1 MATLTVVK
9 EDNMIL
15 VDGDG
20 RVGEYTFPSN
30 LWAIQWDGS
39 TGHAE
44 WTDGPNTV
52 IEAADVAGYITAWEA
67 NAPDAEEEV
76 AEPTAQEVTNAESI
90 AYLASTDWYAS
101 RKADT
106 GEAIPSDIAALRAAA
121 RAAIIEE

>member
-1 MATLTVVK
+1 MATVQVVTD
-9 EDNMIL
+9 DNIIS
-15 VDGDG
+15 VGGDI
-20 RVGEYTFPSN
+20 REGEYTFPSN

-52 IEAADVAGYITAWEA
+52 IGADDVAGYITAWEA
-67 NAPDAEEEV
+67 NAPEAV
-76 AEPTAQEVTNAESI
+76 AEPTAQEVTNGESM

-101 RKADT
+101 RKSDT

-121 RAAIIEE
+121 REAIV

>member
-1 MATLTVVK
+1 MAIVQIVK
-9 EDNMIL
+9 EDKVIV
-15 VDGDG
+15 VDGVA
-20 RVGEYTFPSN
+20 RNAEYTFPSN

-67 NAPDAEEEV
+67 NAPEAEV
-76 AEPTAQEVTNAESI
+76 EPTAQEVTNGESM

-101 RKADT
+101 RKSDT

-121 RAAIIEE
+121 REAIV

>member
-1 MATLTVVK
+1 MATVQIVK
-9 EDNMIL
+9 EDNMIS

-20 RVGEYTFPSN
+20 REGEYTFPSN

-52 IEAADVAGYITAWEA
+52 IEADDVAGYITAWEA
-67 NAPDAEEEV
+67 NAPDAEV
-76 AEPTAQEVTNAESI
+76 EPTAQEVTNGESM

-121 RAAIIEE
+121 REAIV

>member
-1 MATLTVVK
+1 MATVQVVTD
-9 EDNMIL
+9 DNIIS
-15 VDGDG
+15 VDGDV
-20 RVGEYTFPSN
+20 REGEYTFPSN

-39 TGHAE
+39 TGQAE

-52 IEAADVAGYITAWEA
+52 IEADDVAGYITAWEA
-67 NAPDAEEEV
+67 NTPDAV
-76 AEPTAQEVTNAESI
+76 AEPTAQEITNNESM

>member
-1 MATLTVVK
+1 MATVQIVT
-9 EDNMIL
+9 EDNVIS
-15 VDGDG
+15 VGGDG

-52 IEAADVAGYITAWEA
+52 IGADDVAGYITAWEA
-67 NAPDAEEEV
+67 NAPDAV
-76 AEPTAQEVTNAESI
+76 AEPTAQEVTNGESM

-101 RKADT
+101 RKSDT

-121 RAAIIEE
+121 REAIV

>member
-1 MATLTVVK
+1 MTTVQIVT
-9 EDNMIL
+9 EDNMIS
-15 VDGDG
+15 VGGDG

-39 TGHAE
+39 TGQAE

-52 IEAADVAGYITAWEA
+52 IEADDVAGYITAWEA
-67 NAPDAEEEV
+67 NAPDAV
-76 AEPTAQEVTNAESI
+76 AEPTAQEVINAESM

>member
-1 MATLTVVK
+1 MATLTVVT
-9 EDNMIL
+9 EDNVIS
-15 VDGDG
+15 VGGDG

-52 IEAADVAGYITAWEA
+52 IEADDVADSITAWEA

>member
-9 EDNMIL
+9 EDNVIS

-76 AEPTAQEVTNAESI
+76 AEPTAQEVINNDSL
-90 AYLASTDWYAS
+90 AYLASTDWYAI
-101 RKADT
+101 RYAET
-106 GEAIPSDIAALRAAA
+106 GVAVPSDVTTARAAA
-121 RAAIIEE
+121 RSAIVV

>member
-1 MATLTVVK
+1 MATVQVVTD
-9 EDNMIL
+9 DNIIS
-15 VDGDG
+15 VGGDV
-20 RVGEYTFPSN
+20 REGEYTFPSN

-52 IEAADVAGYITAWEA
+52 IEADDVAGYITAWEA
-67 NAPDAEEEV
+67 NAPDAV
-76 AEPTAQEVTNAESI
+76 AEPTAQEVTNGESM

-101 RKADT
+101 RKSDT

-121 RAAIIEE
+121 REAIV

>member
-1 MATLTVVK
+1 MATVQVVTD
-9 EDNMIL
+9 DNIIS
-15 VDGDG
+15 VGGDV
-20 RVGEYTFPSN
+20 REGEYTFPSN

-52 IEAADVAGYITAWEA
+52 IEADDVAGYITAWEA
-67 NAPDAEEEV
+67 NAPDAV
-76 AEPTAQEVTNAESI
+76 AEPTAQEVTNNESM
-90 AYLASTDWYAS
+90 AYLESTDWYAS

-121 RAAIIEE
+121 REAIV

>member
-1 MATLTVVK
+1 MATLTVVT
-9 EDNMIL
+9 EDNVIS
-15 VDGDG
+15 VGGDG

-52 IEAADVAGYITAWEA
+52 KEADDVADYITAWEA

>member
-1 MATLTVVK
+1 MATVQIVT
-9 EDNMIL
+9 EDNVIS

-52 IEAADVAGYITAWEA
+52 IEADDVAGYITAWEA
-67 NAPDAEEEV
+67 NAPDAV
-76 AEPTAQEVTNAESI
+76 AEPTAQEVTNAESM

-101 RKADT
+101 RKSDT

-121 RAAIIEE
+121 REAIV

>member
-1 MATLTVVK
+1 MATVQIVK
-9 EDNMIL
+9 EDNVIS

-52 IEAADVAGYITAWEA
+52 IEADDVAGYITAWEA
-67 NAPDAEEEV
+67 NAPEAV
-76 AEPTAQEVTNAESI
+76 AEPTAQEVTNAESR
-90 AYLASTDWYAS
+90 AYLTSTDWYAS

-121 RAAIIEE
+121 REAIV

>member
-1 MATLTVVK
+1 MATLTVVT
-9 EDNMIL
+9 EDNMIS
-15 VDGDG
+15 VGGDG

-52 IEAADVAGYITAWEA
+52 IEAADVADYITAWEA
-67 NAPDAEEEV
+67 NAPDDVTEEQLTE
-76 AEPTAQEVTNAESI
+76 QEVINYNSM

-101 RKADT
+101 RKSDT
-106 GEAIPSDIAALRAAA
+106 GEAIPSDIAALRAEA
-121 RAAIIEE
+121 RAAIV

>member
-1 MATLTVVK
+1 MAIVQIVTD
-9 EDNMIL
+9 DNMIS

-52 IEAADVAGYITAWEA
+52 IGADDVAGYITAWEA
-67 NAPDAEEEV
+67 NAPDAV
-76 AEPTAQEVTNAESI
+76 AEPTAQEVTNGESM

>member
-1 MATLTVVK
+1 MATVQIVK
-9 EDNMIL
+9 EDNVIS

-52 IEAADVAGYITAWEA
+52 IEADDVAGYITAWEA
-67 NAPDAEEEV
+67 NAPDAV
-76 AEPTAQEVTNAESI
+76 AEPTAQEVTNNESM
-90 AYLASTDWYAS
+90 AYLESTDWYAS
-101 RKADT
+101 RKSDT
-106 GEAIPSDIAALRAAA
+106 GEAIPSDIAALRAEA

>member
-1 MATLTVVK
+1 MATVQVVTD
-9 EDNMIL
+9 DNMIS
-15 VDGDG
+15 VGGDG

-52 IEAADVAGYITAWEA
+52 IEADDVAGYITAWEA
-67 NAPDAEEEV
+67 NAPDAV
-76 AEPTAQEVTNAESI
+76 AEPTAQEVTNGESM

-101 RKADT
+101 RKSDT

-121 RAAIIEE
+121 REAIV

>member
-1 MATLTVVK
+1 MATVQIVT
-9 EDNMIL
+9 EDNVIS
-15 VDGDG
+15 VGGDG

-52 IEAADVAGYITAWEA
+52 IEADDVAGYITAWEA
-67 NAPDAEEEV
+67 NAPDAV
-76 AEPTAQEVTNAESI
+76 AEPTAQEVTNGESM

-101 RKADT
+101 RKSDT

-121 RAAIIEE
+121 REAIV

>member
-1 MATLTVVK
+1 MTTVQIVT
-9 EDNMIL
+9 EDNMIS
-15 VDGDG
+15 VGGDG

-52 IEAADVAGYITAWEA
+52 IEAADVAVYITAWEA
-67 NAPDAEEEV
+67 NAPDAV
-76 AEPTAQEVTNAESI
+76 AEPTAQEVINAESM

>member
-1 MATLTVVK
+1 MATVQIVK
-9 EDNMIL
+9 EDNVIS

-52 IEAADVAGYITAWEA
+52 IGADDVAGYITAWEA
-67 NAPDAEEEV
+67 NAPEAV
-76 AEPTAQEVTNAESI
+76 AEPTAQEVTNAESM

-121 RAAIIEE
+121 REAIV

>member
-1 MATLTVVK
+1 MATVQIVK
-9 EDNMIL
+9 EDNMIS
-15 VDGDG
+15 VGGDG

-52 IEAADVAGYITAWEA
+52 IEADDVAGYITAWEA
-67 NAPDAEEEV
+67 NAPDAV
-76 AEPTAQEVTNAESI
+76 AEPTAQEVTNGESM

-101 RKADT
+101 RKSDT

-121 RAAIIEE
+121 REAIV

>member
-1 MATLTVVK
+1 MATVQIVK

-52 IEAADVAGYITAWEA
+52 IEATDVAGYITAWEA
-67 NAPDAEEEV
+67 NAPDAV
-76 AEPTAQEVTNAESI
+76 AEPTAQVVINAESM

>member
-1 MATLTVVK
+1 MATVQIVT
-9 EDNMIL
+9 EDNVIS

-52 IEAADVAGYITAWEA
+52 IGADDVAGYITAWEA
-67 NAPDAEEEV
+67 NAPDAV
-76 AEPTAQEVTNAESI
+76 AEPTAQEVTNAESM

-101 RKADT
+101 RKSDT

-121 RAAIIEE
+121 REAIV

>member
-1 MATLTVVK
+1 MATVQIVK
-9 EDNMIL
+9 EDNVIS

-52 IEAADVAGYITAWEA
+52 IGDDDVAGYITAWED
-67 NAPDAEEEV
+67 NAPDAV
-76 AEPTAQEVTNAESI
+76 AEPTAQEVTNAESR
-90 AYLASTDWYAS
+90 AYLTSTDWYAS

-121 RAAIIEE
+121 REAITGE

>member
-9 EDNMIL
+9 EDNVIS
-15 VDGDG
+15 VDGDE

-52 IEAADVAGYITAWEA
+52 IGADDVAGYITAWEA
-67 NAPDAEEEV
+67 NAPEAV
-76 AEPTAQEVTNAESI
+76 AEPTAQEVTNGESM

-101 RKADT
+101 RKSDT

-121 RAAIIEE
+121 REAIV

>member
-1 MATLTVVK
+1 MATVQIVT
-9 EDNMIL
+9 EDNVIS

-52 IEAADVAGYITAWEA
+52 IGADDVAGYITAWEA
-67 NAPDAEEEV
+67 NAPDAV
-76 AEPTAQEVTNAESI
+76 AEPTAQEVTNGESM

-101 RKADT
+101 RKSDT

-121 RAAIIEE
+121 REAIV

>member
-1 MATLTVVK
+1 MTAVTVVK
-9 EDNMIL
+9 EDNMIE

-52 IEAADVAGYITAWEA
+52 IGADDVAGYITAWEA
-67 NAPDAEEEV
+67 NAPDAV
-76 AEPTAQEVTNAESI
+76 AEPTAQEVTNAESM

-101 RKADT
+101 RKSDT

-121 RAAIIEE
+121 REAIV

>member
-1 MATLTVVK
+1 MATVQIVT
-9 EDNMIL
+9 EDNVIS

-52 IEAADVAGYITAWEA
+52 IGADDVAGYITAWEA
-67 NAPDAEEEV
+67 NAPDAV
-76 AEPTAQEVTNAESI
+76 AEPTAQEVTNAESM

-121 RAAIIEE
+121 REAIV

>member
-9 EDNMIL
+9 EDNVIS

-52 IEAADVAGYITAWEA
+52 IEADDVAGYITAWEE
-67 NAPDAEEEV
+67 NAPDAEV
-76 AEPTAQEVTNAESI
+76 EPTAQQVTNAESM